1 MFHTVDPSTGRIIIE
16 GDLDRHLH
24 VSARLLHKICMLLH
38 MYVVVSIPSLD
49 LMILD
54 KILFNL
60 LLLFVLA

>member
-16 GDLDRHLH
+16 GDLH

-38 MYVVVSIPSLD
+38 MYVVVSFPSLD

-54 KILFNL
+54 KIPFNL
-60 LLLFVLA
+60 LLLFVPA